1 MGCGATNERDRTLKI
16 YTHARATAHSHARRH
31 MRNPLNSSHA
41 PSAAAGVSRRICKT
55 LALLPPA
62 CAVMGSSAGSS
73 AAQKSHASER
83 CQSSAARIGT
93 LKSTIASKRAESI
106 EQHTSGIEP
115 LGHCRATIG
124 VDQELS
130 CRELGSAT
138 RKQARP
144 TQRNSEVEEQEFCKT
159 CETAYKRCCASSA
172 ESYIHAHRCLIL
184 VHGV

>member
-1 MGCGATNERDRTLKI
+1 M
-16 YTHARATAHSHARRH
+16 HARETAHSHARRH

-41 PSAAAGVSRRICKT
+41 RSAAAGVSHRICKT

-83 CQSSAARIGT
+83 RQSSTARIGT
-93 LKSTIASKRAESI
+93 LKSTIASKETRRALSNN
-106 EQHTSGIEP
+106 TSGIEP
-115 LGHCRATIG
+115 LGQCRATTG

-144 TQRNSEVEEQEFCKT
+144 TQRNSEVEEQEFCKM
-159 CETAYKRCCASSA
+159 CETYKRCCASSA